1 MFWVGVVVVVALVL
15 LAARWYDRKHH
26 NPKGVPGAGLSQGE
40 LLDQETARNVGNF
53 HNHRPEV

>member
-26 NPKGVPGAGLSQGE
+26 NPKGVPGAGPSQGE
-40 LLDQETARNVGNF
+40 VLDQESARGLGTF
-53 HNHRPEV
+53 HNHQP